1 MSIITAVYLI
11 MVVLFIIITNI
22 RFKSD
27 LVLKTR
33 DKLRDWLLR
42 NNARKG
48 LGNSKDSCRERD
60 STSTQQR

>member
-27 LVLKTR
+27 LVLKTP

-48 LGNSKDSCRERD
+48 LGDSKDSFRARD
-60 STSTQQR
+60 ST

>member
-1 MSIITAVYLI
+1 MSIITAIYLI

-27 LVLKTR
+27 LVLKTP

-42 NNARKG
+42 NNAREG
-48 LGNSKDSCRERD
+48 LGDSKDSCRARD
-60 STSTQQR
+60 ST